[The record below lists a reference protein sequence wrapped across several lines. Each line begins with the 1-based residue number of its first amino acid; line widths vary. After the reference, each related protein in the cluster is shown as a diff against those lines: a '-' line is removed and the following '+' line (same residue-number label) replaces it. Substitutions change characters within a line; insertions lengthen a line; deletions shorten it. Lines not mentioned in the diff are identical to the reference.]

1 MTKYPMEVNGWH
13 YSLDADSMSYWK
25 DFEGKREFD
34 RTEAVALCWL
44 DTVEGDEGYNSE
56 GDCYVLIGAEGRNE
70 EEALNNLY
78 DTTVCWGEVMRRAEA
93 EKELIKYME
102 TH

>member
-13 YSLDADSMSYWK
+13 WNLDADSMSYWK
-25 DFEGKREFD
+25 DFGNGHS
-34 RTEAVALCWL
+34 EAVALCWL
-44 DTVEGDEGYNSE
+44 DTVEGDEGYNPD
-56 GDCYVLIGAEGRNE
+56 GDCYVLIGAEGHNE

-78 DTTVCWGEVMRRAEA
+78 YNTTVCWGDVMRRAEA

>member
-1 MTKYPMEVNGWH
+1 MTNYPMEVNGWH
-13 YSLDADSMSYWK
+13 YNLDVDSMSYWK
-25 DFEGKREFD
+25 DFNDGHS
-34 RTEAVALCWL
+34 EAVALCWL

-56 GDCYVLIGAEGRNE
+56 GDCYVLIGAEGCND

-78 DTTVCWGEVMRRAEA
+78 DTTVCWGDVIRREKA
-93 EKELIKYME
+93 EKELIEYME